1 MPGAST
7 YTASPARNR
16 GEFLQDIRAGRT
28 QVFGAHSTHRSLAA
42 DIYGVVLRYY
52 PHVFALQNGE
62 FNPALRLQ
70 NITLSLLALPFLIAP
85 YVAAVRHSRIE
96 HRRVQAYARSL
107 LEVQTS
113 SPARSDPPEPSPLAP

>member
-1 MPGAST
+1 VE
-7 YTASPARNR
+7 
-16 GEFLQDIRAGRT
+16 EFLRDIRAGRT
-28 QVFGAHSTHRSLAA
+28 QVFGAHSTHGSLAA

-52 PHVFALQNGE
+52 PHVFAFQNGE
-62 FNPALRLQ
+62 FNPILRLQ
-70 NITLSLLALPFLIAP
+70 NITLSLLALPFLLAP

-113 SPARSDPPEPSPLAP
+113 SPARSEPPEPSPFAP